1 MTQQRDD
8 IVGRLEE
15 LVSSGRKLEP
25 VAGSLLTI
33 HLDMLE
39 EAAAEI
45 TRLRAE
51 NAELADD
58 VRIWKSEAANR
69 SQGMVD
75 LNLDRASMGVRI
87 MQLEEALSEAE
98 QRGARAGLEAAAK
111 CAEHE
116 AILSAFRG
124 ETCSEDMAAEFGFE
138 AEFAAS
144 LASTIRALDPT
155 KLEGLEHG

>member
-51 NAELADD
+51 NAE
-58 VRIWKSEAANR
+58 
-69 SQGMVD
+69 
-75 LNLDRASMGVRI
+75 
-87 MQLEEALSEAE
+87 AE
-98 QRGARAGLEAAAK
+98 QRGARAGLAAALNALK
-111 CAEHE
+111 TAQYDPAPYTKGKY
-116 AILSAFRG
+116 AIQS
-124 ETCSEDMAAEFGFE
+124 
-138 AEFAAS
+138 
-144 LASTIRALDPT
+144 IDPT